1 VIDGEWTLIQS
12 GNYSVNSIPL
22 NNEDGGNPINF
33 ITGNRDMGIAIKS
46 PQLSNFFADL
56 IKSDIE
62 LLALSTTSTEP
73 KFLEEFEAPAL
84 VEPAPHQLPLKLFPS
99 KRLEPKESISV
110 RPILTPDNYMEEIP
124 EILSKAQ
131 KSIYIENQY
140 IRGQQPEVSKLL
152 EAIKKAKDNN
162 SSLDVRIVLG
172 KIFGKDDV
180 VKEQTNLTH
189 LKSLYGLALDTNIRY
204 IDTTRFVHCHNKLII
219 IDEKFVLI
227 SSQNWSDTGVSTNR
241 EAGLYIKY
249 EDLAKYYSLI
259 FESDWL
265 TAQKTIPMPTFDA
278 IGSIELASGKF
289 ISVVAADHIEV

>member
-1 VIDGEWTLIQS
+1 
-12 GNYSVNSIPL
+12 
-22 NNEDGGNPINF
+22 
-33 ITGNRDMGIAIKS
+33 
-46 PQLSNFFADL
+46 
-56 IKSDIE
+56 
-62 LLALSTTSTEP
+62 
-73 KFLEEFEAPAL
+73 
-84 VEPAPHQLPLKLFPS
+84 
-99 KRLEPKESISV
+99 
-110 RPILTPDNYMEEIP
+110 MEEIP